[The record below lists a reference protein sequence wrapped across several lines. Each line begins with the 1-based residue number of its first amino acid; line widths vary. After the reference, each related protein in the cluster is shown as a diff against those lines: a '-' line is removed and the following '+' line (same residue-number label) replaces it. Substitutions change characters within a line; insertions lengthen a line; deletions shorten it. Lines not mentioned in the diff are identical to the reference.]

1 MIKLFNVIWNNDPG
15 KPEITVENDAGS
27 RNYKIMEEIE
37 MNRISKILENKD
49 NAGVDFV
56 VHVKSENELNDLIDV
71 LKSHHFKVQ
80 FAFDFSPEE
89 IDLWMK
95 DVAKKDGFDL
105 CFRIRNRENDKCV
118 AYNPSVEYWRIL
130 DYDILENIN
139 GKLKINDG
147 KYSLEDAKIEANK
160 LYKDIKDYILILHT
174 FGLSENADDEDIINK
189 IASLVGFS
197 KEELFG

>member
-1 MIKLFNVIWNNDPG
+1 MIKLFNVIWNNDSG

-160 LYKDIKDYILILHT
+160 LYKDMKDYILILHT

>member
-1 MIKLFNVIWNNDPG
+1 MIKLFNVIWNNDSG
-15 KPEITVENDAGS
+15 KLEITVENDAGS
-27 RNYKIMEEIE
+27 RNYIIMEEIE

-160 LYKDIKDYILILHT
+160 LYKDMKDYILILHT